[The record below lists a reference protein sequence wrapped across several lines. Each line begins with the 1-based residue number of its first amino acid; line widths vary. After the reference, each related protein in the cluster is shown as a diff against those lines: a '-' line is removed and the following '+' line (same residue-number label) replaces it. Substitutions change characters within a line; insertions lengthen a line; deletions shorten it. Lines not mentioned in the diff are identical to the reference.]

1 MRLASV
7 LFLAL
12 ALPACAS
19 VSAGDGSAKSEE
31 WHGGSSA
38 ERREYG
44 REGAYVGF
52 GLVQGMENFD
62 AGGSGVGYD
71 DSDIGIAFRG
81 GWRTA
86 DGIAIEG
93 SIEDVRGY
101 GIHAGSFRDEVDI
114 ASFSVTGKYYFTDG
128 RLQPYA
134 LAGLGYA
141 WLDSRFSGADED
153 GAFLRVGG
161 GAEFYFTRNF
171 AGFGELNYNR
181 MMGDVKDFDHL
192 DILIGLLYRF

>member
-19 VSAGDGSAKSEE
+19 VSAGDGSAKSDD
-31 WHGGSSA
+31 WHGGSAS
-38 ERREYG
+38 ERKEYG
-44 REGAYVGF
+44 REGGYVGF
-52 GLVQGMENFD
+52 ALVQGMENFD
-62 AGGSGVGYD
+62 AGGRGVGYD
-71 DSDIGIAFRG
+71 DSNVGVAFRG
-81 GWRTA
+81 GWRRQ
-86 DGIAIEG
+86 DGFAAEA

-101 GIHAGSFRDEVDI
+101 GIHAGPSRDEVDL

-141 WLDSRFSGADED
+141 WLDSRFSGADEN
-153 GAFLRVGG
+153 GAFVRIGG
-161 GAEFYFTRNF
+161 GGEFYITSNF
-171 AGFGELNYNR
+171 AAFGEMNYNR
-181 MMGDVKDFDHL
+181 MLGDVKDFDHL
-192 DILIGLLYRF
+192 DILIGVLYRF